1 MQKKNMP
8 SNLVRSSVFP
18 RPFTSDIQ
26 FDELYP
32 ESIQKLS
39 EKHWTPLAVA
49 RRAAQY
55 LAAKNGVRI
64 LDIGS
69 GVGKFCLIAAHFRPR
84 AFYYGVEQRRR
95 LIYHADKA
103 KGLLQLE
110 NVSFL
115 HGNFTQVNFRNYDH
129 FYFYNSFFENLCGT
143 NRIDESID
151 YSMELFLYYQNY
163 LYRQLE
169 QRPAG
174 TRLVTFHSLVDEIPP
189 CYQVVATERENLL
202 KFWIKI

>member
-1 MQKKNMP
+1 MEKISM
-8 SNLVRSSVFP
+8 RSSLVGESISP
-18 RPFTSDIQ
+18 GPFTSDIQ

-32 ESIQKLS
+32 ISIQRLS
-39 EKHWTPLAVA
+39 EKHWTPLPVA
-49 RRAAQY
+49 RRAAQF
-55 LAAKNGVRI
+55 LAVKNNVKI

-95 LIYHADKA
+95 LIYHADKT
-103 KGLLQLE
+103 KELLRQR

-115 HGNFTQVNFRNYDH
+115 HGNFTQINFGDYDH
-129 FYFYNSFFENLCGT
+129 FYFYNSFFENLSGT
-143 NRIDESID
+143 NKIDESID
-151 YSMELFLYYQNY
+151 YSAELFFYYHNY
-163 LYRQLE
+163 FYKQLE

-189 CYQVVATERENLL
+189 CYHVVANERENRL
-202 KFWIKI
+202 KFWIKR